1 MKDNLVI
8 SNYTYK
14 KSSIQKFDYQFEISI
29 EKVHQNIFFWY
40 VSKILKEKK

>member
-8 SNYTYK
+8 SYYTS

-29 EKVHQNIFFWY
+29 EKIYQNIFFWY
-40 VSKILKEKK
+40 VIKILKEKR

>member
-8 SNYTYK
+8 SYYTYK

-29 EKVHQNIFFWY
+29 EKIYQNIFFWY
-40 VSKILKEKK
+40 VIKILKEKR